1 MEDAVKDTIKDAIK
15 VLPEYT
21 PCYIMDEVQHYFNKI
36 NAGKSDCF
44 TLDNAILLL
53 NMARVNNRENDEQ
66 AEEIKK
72 AIRKIKEEEK

>member
-1 MEDAVKDTIKDAIK
+1 MEDVVKETIKDAIK

-21 PCYIMDEVQHYFNKI
+21 PYYIMDEVQHYFDKI
-36 NAGKSDCF
+36 NAGKNDCF
-44 TLDNAILLL
+44 TLDNAISLV
-53 NMARVNNRENDEQ
+53 NMAKFNNRVNDEQ